1 MSDLGLLKAWK
12 GESRVGGL
20 HASSYLTDSDS
31 GAMLGSD
38 WANTILKEPFQVEE
52 RLWSV
57 FSRGKVQDGE
67 GTSFVC
73 SFGGQFCDGMPD

>member
-1 MSDLGLLKAWK
+1 MSDLGLLKVWK

-20 HASSYLTDSDS
+20 RASSYLTDSDS
-31 GAMLGSD
+31 EAMLGSD

-52 RLWSV
+52 RRWSV
-57 FSRGKVQDGE
+57 FSRGKVQGGE

-73 SFGGQFCDGMPD
+73 SFGGQFCDGMSD

>member
-1 MSDLGLLKAWK
+1 
-12 GESRVGGL
+12 
-20 HASSYLTDSDS
+20 
-31 GAMLGSD
+31 MLGSD
-38 WANTILKEPFQVEE
+38 WANTIFKEPFQVEE

-67 GTSFVC
+67 GACFIC